1 MQTPGGEEVGV
12 EVGVGVGGE
21 EGGGEEEDV
30 VAVSL
35 SQLLC
40 NRWIG
45 DERGREGGNGKGR
58 GEETYRNEPSKMEW
72 IRKSKKC
79 QMKST
84 RSRFGVSEASV
95 ASERP

>member
-21 EGGGEEEDV
+21 EGGGEKEDV

-35 SQLLC
+35 SQLLYDS
-40 NRWIG
+40 WIIG
-45 DERGREGGNGKGR
+45 RRRGKEEMDVG
-58 GEETYRNEPSKMEW
+58 GEETYRNEPSKILWM
-72 IRKSKKC
+72 RKSKKC
-79 QMKST
+79 QMKRT
-84 RSRFGVSEASV
+84 RSRFGVSDASV